1 MHTAQLR
8 PGAPGVAGAPLR
20 RAPEPPD
27 RRADR
32 LAAHHQRDD
41 PALESRPAAALLTA
55 AQIKPIATKPMAQ
68 TARVCR
74 VKPAPIVGAVKMSAL
89 PMIPLGT
96 KAQARASAPLLCP
109 ALLLRLSVHCAQPVE
124 LFLNRTL

>member
-1 MHTAQLR
+1 MLT
-8 PGAPGVAGAPLR
+8 
-20 RAPEPPD
+20 PPKA
-27 RRADR
+27 RVFEK
-32 LAAHHQRDD
+32 
-41 PALESRPAAALLTA
+41 ALESRPAAALLSA

-74 VKPAPIVGAVKMSAL
+74 VKPAPIVGVVKMSAL

>member
-1 MHTAQLR
+1 MLT
-8 PGAPGVAGAPLR
+8 
-20 RAPEPPD
+20 PPKA
-27 RRADR
+27 RVFEK
-32 LAAHHQRDD
+32 
-41 PALESRPAAALLTA
+41 ALESRPAAALLTA

-74 VKPAPIVGAVKMSAL
+74 VKPAPIVGVVKMSAL

-96 KAQARASAPLLCP
+96 KAQARAGAPLLCP